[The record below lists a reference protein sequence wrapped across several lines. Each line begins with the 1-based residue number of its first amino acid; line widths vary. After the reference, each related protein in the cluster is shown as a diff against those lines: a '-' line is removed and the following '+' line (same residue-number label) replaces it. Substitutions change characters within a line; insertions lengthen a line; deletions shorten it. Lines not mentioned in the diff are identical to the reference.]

1 MFASALI
8 YLGLIATGIGAISVV
23 IPLAFLGIRRRG
35 SGFVLM
41 GAGLATVA
49 VSVLLPARE
58 VRVTTPRTQLDRFAP
73 AYQFHEAHSVRIAA
87 TRDRVY
93 RAIRSVR
100 ADEIAL
106 FHALIWIRRFG
117 RPGPESSLNA
127 PEKMPL
133 LDVATKTTFL
143 LLAEEPGRE
152 IVVGTLVAAPRG
164 WRPRTR
170 PTPEGFRTLREP
182 GFALAAMNFFVA
194 DAGPG
199 SCTVITETRVYATDA
214 STCRRFAAYWRLIYP
229 GSALIRRMW
238 LRAIK
243 HRAESPPSRLGP

>member
-8 YLGLIATGIGAISVV
+8 YFGLIATGIGAISVV

-35 SGFVLM
+35 SGLVLM
-41 GAGLATVA
+41 GAGLAMVV

-58 VRVTTPRTQLDRFAP
+58 VRVTTPRTQLDRFSP

-87 TRDRVY
+87 PKDRVY
-93 RAIRSVR
+93 WAIRSVT
-100 ADEIAL
+100 ADEIFLFRAL
-106 FHALIWIRRFG
+106 TSMRRFG
-117 RPGPESSLNA
+117 SPGPESILNA

-152 IVVGTLVAAPRG
+152 IVVGTLVAAPRR

-170 PTPEGFRTLREP
+170 PTPEDFRTLRDP
-182 GFALAAMNFFVA
+182 GFALAAMNFLIE

-199 SCTVITETRVYATDA
+199 ACTVTTETRVYATDA
-214 STCRRFAAYWRLIYP
+214 SSCRRFAGYWRVIYP

-243 HRAESPPSRLGP
+243 HRAASPPS